1 MKLRK
6 FLQERLLYSRHSGT
20 YFGKSAGTNY
30 MSLNLRILESFG
42 VLNFAKNE
50 CFQMRFLRILRLLWK
65 LPLVIML
72 S

>member
-6 FLQERLLYSRHSGT
+6 FLQESLLYSRHSGI
-20 YFGKSAGTNY
+20 YFGKSVGNDY
-30 MSLNLRILESFG
+30 KSLNLRILESFG

-65 LPLVIML
+65 LPRVIML